1 MVTLD
6 GLVALIDGTILNPF
20 LVSLVPPLLHYGF
33 KQPFS
38 VTWPPAGAF
47 ALPRVETG
55 PYIKLACFFAT
66 VGIVLRWNRRSN
78 QAALNNRMLGSSVV
92 PNKEIALIT
101 GGAGGIG
108 AMLAKRLAA
117 KGVTVV
123 VVDVLPLQFVPPKSD
138 RKIHHYTCDITD
150 YDAFEAVVRRIQK
163 EVGHP
168 TLVAANAG
176 IARGKSLLDATRKDI
191 DMTFRVNNIALI
203 WTIKLLIPDM
213 IKRNSGHFLI
223 TASATAYTTTA
234 YMVDYSATKAAAL
247 SIWEGLQAEL
257 AHVYKAP
264 KVRCSVIC
272 PSLIKTKM
280 FDGLN
285 NPDNFFA
292 PPLEPDY
299 VAQLMADC
307 LLSGQAQHIFCPS
320 AAGNIVTY
328 LRAWPSWMRVG
339 IQAAT
344 YKVASD
350 LKGHDPLALKNSK

>member
-20 LVSLVPPLLHYGF
+20 LISLVPPLLHYGF
-33 KQPFS
+33 QQPFS
-38 VTWPPAGAF
+38 VSWSPTGVV

-55 PYIKLACFFAT
+55 PYIKVACLLMT
-66 VGIVLRWNRRSN
+66 IGIILRWNRRLN
-78 QAALNNRMLGSSVV
+78 RAALNNQLLGSSVV

-117 KGVTVV
+117 KGVTVAV
-123 VVDVLPLQFVPPKSD
+123 LDVLPLQFETSKGGGQ
-138 RKIHHYTCDITD
+138 IHHYKCDITD

-163 EVGHP
+163 ELGHP
-168 TLVAANAG
+168 T
-176 IARGKSLLDATRKDI
+176 
-191 DMTFRVNNIALI
+191 TFRVNNIALI
-203 WTIKLLIPDM
+203 WTIKLLIPEM

-223 TASATAYTTTA
+223 TASVTAYTNTA

-257 AHVYKAP
+257 SHVYKAP

-280 FDGLN
+280 FVGFD

-299 VAQLMADC
+299 VAQLMSDC
-307 LLSGQAQHIFCPS
+307 LLSGEAQHILCPS
-320 AAGNIVTY
+320 AAGSIGTY
-328 LRAWPSWMRVG
+328 MRAWPSWMRVG
-339 IQAAT
+339 MQAAI

-350 LKGHDPLALKNSK
+350 LKGHDPLALKDAN